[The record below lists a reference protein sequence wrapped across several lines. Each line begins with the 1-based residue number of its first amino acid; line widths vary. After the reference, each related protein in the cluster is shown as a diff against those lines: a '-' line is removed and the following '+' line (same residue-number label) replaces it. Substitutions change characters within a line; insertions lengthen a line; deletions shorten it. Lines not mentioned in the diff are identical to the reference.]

1 MLWMVSAVEAFVFS
15 ANHACLYWGASGKF
29 YGTQWGLSWWGAEE
43 DEDEEREARPSQS
56 NSRVA
61 MIVKEGTTASG
72 GRSSD
77 GSEQEPLHLS
87 PAGQPPSA
95 QVPMAVGIYIPG
107 AANGHVSLGEVAKY
121 RFDWKISHQN
131 GFFRPC
137 GAVKKTTMGQFL
149 NRITARRRQ
158 PFQSQRKA
166 DVGILI
172 WHAMMPEWSF
182 KCLSRKDRLDAGFR
196 VVLVKGRC
204 VAISRPAWF

>member
-1 MLWMVSAVEAFVFS
+1 
-15 ANHACLYWGASGKF
+15 
-29 YGTQWGLSWWGAEE
+29 
-43 DEDEEREARPSQS
+43 
-56 NSRVA
+56 

-121 RFDWKISHQN
+121 RFNWKISHQN

-137 GAVKKTTMGQFL
+137 GAVKKATMGLFANSL
-149 NRITARRRQ
+149 IESL
-158 PFQSQRKA
+158 PGA
-166 DVGILI
+166 DSL
-172 WHAMMPEWSF
+172 
-182 KCLSRKDRLDAGFR
+182 FR
-196 VVLVKGRC
+196 VKEKRMSVFSSGMQ
-204 VAISRPAWF
+204 